1 MRTRVL
7 PFPSS
12 SSVLAKPGAEGA
24 PRGAGGREGQY
35 PFGHHLFKRASRF
48 QTTVWALGGLLGTP
62 PPAPPRPTWV
72 PEWDWQSQGHSVPP
86 RDGASATFRTP
97 PLPYTPGSGG
107 LYNAALQ
114 WVGLELTIHLTSQD
128 PGWGIRQVGGPP
140 T

>member
-24 PRGAGGREGQY
+24 PRGAEDVRVSISLDTISSRGLHDFR
-35 PFGHHLFKRASRF
+35 PRCGH
-48 QTTVWALGGLLGTP
+48 WAACWAP
-62 PPAPPRPTWV
+62 PPHPAPPQPTWV
-72 PEWDWQSQGHSVPP
+72 PEWDWQSQGHSVPL
-86 RDGASATFRTP
+86 RDGALATFRTP
-97 PLPYTPGSGG
+97 PLPYTP
-107 LYNAALQ
+107 AQELQ

-128 PGWGIRQVGGPP
+128 PGWGIRQVGGP